1 MKKILML
8 TPNSIPNSIIQSQ
21 VFGKALYFKRK
32 KDVTIAIDERNKNF
46 ENNEIFNFLLFNSYK
61 ELKQILIEYDEIY
74 IRSIND
80 FFRLILFC
88 RLKNIQ
94 IIYDFRGLVAFES
107 YFRKKNILRFLI
119 LFAGEFLAYRLSEN
133 VQCVSNNLKIK
144 LFKYYGR
151 KKVDVIPCLTFD
163 CIKRKDDINN
173 RIKFVYLGGLSKWQ
187 RIDLIISTSIA
198 IQKIIKAEFTFITY
212 EKKKLKEKLKKTPLL
227 KYKIVSVDNRNVINY
242 LKNQDFGFLF
252 RHDIIVNEVASPIK
266 FLEYISSGV
275 IPILTPF
282 VGDYSKE
289 VVQKKLGIIFR
300 NDNEKLIKDIKKV
313 SDQIILYRKRL
324 YDYSLSYTWKNF
336 NK

>member
-1 MKKILML
+1 M
-8 TPNSIPNSIIQSQ
+8 
-21 VFGKALYFKRK
+21 A
-32 KDVTIAIDERNKNF
+32 KDRL
-46 ENNEIFNFLLFNSYK
+46 NNIYK
-61 ELKQILIEYDEIY
+61 YC
-74 IRSIND
+74 N
-80 FFRLILFC
+80 
-88 RLKNIQ
+88 
-94 IIYDFRGLVAFES
+94 
-107 YFRKKNILRFLI
+107 
-119 LFAGEFLAYRLSEN
+119 
-133 VQCVSNNLKIK
+133 
-144 LFKYYGR
+144 
-151 KKVDVIPCLTFD
+151 T
-163 CIKRKDDINN
+163 
-173 RIKFVYLGGLSKWQ
+173 
-187 RIDLIISTSIA
+187 
-198 IQKIIKAEFTFITY
+198 KIIKAEFTFITY

>member
-144 LFKYYGR
+144 LF
-151 KKVDVIPCLTFD
+151 
-163 CIKRKDDINN
+163 
-173 RIKFVYLGGLSKWQ
+173 
-187 RIDLIISTSIA
+187 
-198 IQKIIKAEFTFITY
+198 
-212 EKKKLKEKLKKTPLL
+212 
-227 KYKIVSVDNRNVINY
+227 
-242 LKNQDFGFLF
+242 
-252 RHDIIVNEVASPIK
+252 
-266 FLEYISSGV
+266 
-275 IPILTPF
+275 
-282 VGDYSKE
+282 
-289 VVQKKLGIIFR
+289 
-300 NDNEKLIKDIKKV
+300 
-313 SDQIILYRKRL
+313 
-324 YDYSLSYTWKNF
+324 
-336 NK
+336 